1 MTTNSEANNVS
12 NIEQQQQKLY
22 DAYKNSD
29 SQDPYQVKFED
40 LSVLFSERK
49 QEILPHIL
57 SKYGLNEDKAIC
69 PECHAVAR
77 KIQKGV
83 LICNCEDQ
91 EIVLNKRG
99 KYLPE
104 KHMAKNF
111 DFIVGR
117 VTDKKYGVVLKEMRE
132 HFHQQNKEVQVDTV
146 RKWLKVNSLT
156 KFYPYC
162 TAFCLDLLAS
172 FDNPI
177 NTISSETY
185 ERCWTTLRHFISCTR
200 EDEGNRMNFTY
211 VVYKLIDL
219 YGNEEEKEILKYIHL
234 QSATAQRKHEKSWK
248 KNM

>member
-1 MTTNSEANNVS
+1 MTTKNEVRSINNTS
-12 NIEQQQQKLY
+12 SIEQQQQKLY
-22 DAYKNSD
+22 EAYENGN
-29 SQDPYQVKFED
+29 VRFED
-40 LSVLFSERK
+40 LHVLFSERK

-99 KYLPE
+99 KYSPE

-132 HFHQQNKEVQVDTV
+132 HFHQQNKEVQADAV

-162 TAFCLDLLAS
+162 TAFCLDVVHRVE
-172 FDNPI
+172 
-177 NTISSETY
+177 ISSKTY

-234 QSATAQRKHEKSWK
+234 QSVTAQRKHEKSWK
-248 KNM
+248 KICKRLNLS